1 MNSNQ
6 LRVILFD
13 LGGVLVELTGVPRL
27 LSWLGNRITPEEL
40 WEMWLSSPVVRS
52 FETGRS
58 GPEEFAD
65 HLIRE
70 MGLPVNRDEFIREFT
85 LWPKRSFDGAHN
97 LLHRLSP
104 TYVRATLSNTN
115 VLHWPRYMGEMGFSH
130 AFDHHFASHLIGRI
144 KPDEDAFHYVV
155 DKLGHSASAIL
166 FLDDNE
172 LNVIGARRVGMRAV
186 CVKGVRE
193 AEQAL
198 LRHGVIDA
206 AET

>member
-1 MNSNQ
+1 MNSSQ

-13 LGGVLVELTGVPRL
+13 LGGVLVELAGVPRL
-27 LSWLGNRITPEEL
+27 LSWIGNRMTPEEL
-40 WEMWLSSPVVRS
+40 WELWLSSPVVRS
-52 FETGRS
+52 FETGQS

-65 HLIRE
+65 NLIRE
-70 MGLPVNRDEFIREFT
+70 MALPVNRDEFIREFT
-85 LWPKRSFDGAHN
+85 LWPTRSFDGAFQ
-97 LLHRLSP
+97 LLHRISP
-104 TYVRATLSNTN
+104 AYVRATLSNTN
-115 VLHWPRYMGEMGFSH
+115 VLHWPRYMEEMGFNH

-155 DKLGHSASAIL
+155 DRLGHPASAIL

-172 LNVIGARRVGMRAV
+172 LNVIGARRVGMHAV
-186 CVKGVRE
+186 CVKGVGE
-193 AEQAL
+193 AEQVL